1 MALEQT
7 LVLLKPDALQRGLIG
22 KVVAR
27 LEERGLQLVG
37 LKMLKLDAKKCEEHY
52 AHLVGK
58 PFYPGL
64 VSFMTSA
71 PIVALVAS
79 GPEAVKVVRD
89 MCGPTN
95 ARNAAPGTIRG
106 DYSLSTQYNIIHA
119 SDSLETAHREVAR
132 FFKKEELFSYERALD
147 KLTAAADE
155 KK

>member
-1 MALEQT
+1 MAVEQT
-7 LVLLKPDALQRGLIG
+7 LILLKPDCVQRGLVG

-27 LEERGLQLVG
+27 LEERGLQLSG
-37 LKMLKLDAKKCEEHY
+37 LKMMHLNKAKCDEHY
-52 AHLVGK
+52 AHLTAK

-64 VSFMTSA
+64 VSFMTSS
-71 PIVALVAS
+71 PIVAMVVS

-106 DYSLSTQYNIIHA
+106 DFSLSTQYNIIHA
-119 SDSLETAHREVAR
+119 SDSLETAVKEVAR
-132 FFKKEELFSYERALD
+132 FFHKEELFAWERKMDA
-147 KLTAAADE
+147 LTAAPDE

>member
-7 LVLLKPDALQRGLIG
+7 LILLKPDALQRGLIG
-22 KVVAR
+22 KVIAR

-119 SDSLETAHREVAR
+119 SDSLETAQKEVAR
-132 FFKKEELFSYERALD
+132 FFRAEELFSYERALER
-147 KLTAAADE
+147 LTAAADE

>member
-1 MALEQT
+1 MAVEQT
-7 LVLLKPDALQRGLIG
+7 LVLLKPDALARGLIG
-22 KVVAR
+22 QVLSR
-27 LEERGLQLVG
+27 LEGRGLQLVG
-37 LKMLKLDAKKCEEHY
+37 LKMMSLDKAKCEEHY
-52 AHLVGK
+52 AHLAGK

-64 VSFMTSA
+64 VSFMTSS
-71 PIVALVAS
+71 PIVALVVS

-95 ARNAAPGTIRG
+95 ARNAPAGTIRG

-119 SDSLETAHREVAR
+119 SDSLETAQKEVAR
-132 FFKKEELFSYERALD
+132 FFRKEELYRWERALD

>member
-1 MALEQT
+1 MAVEQT
-7 LVLLKPDALQRGLIG
+7 LVLLKPDCLQRGLVG
-22 KVVAR
+22 KVIAR
-27 LEERGLQLVG
+27 LEKRGLQLIG
-37 LKMLKLDAKKCEEHY
+37 LKMVRLDATACEEHY

-64 VSFMTSA
+64 VSFMTSS
-71 PIVALVAS
+71 PIVALVVS

-95 ARNAAPGTIRG
+95 ARNAPAGTIRG

-119 SDSLETAHREVAR
+119 SDSLETAKKEVAR
-132 FFKKEELFSYERALD
+132 FFKKDELFAWERTLD
-147 KLTAAADE
+147 KLTATGDE

>member
-1 MALEQT
+1 MAVEQT
-7 LVLLKPDALQRGLIG
+7 LVLLKPDCLQRGLIG
-22 KVVAR
+22 KVIAR
-27 LEERGLQLVG
+27 LEERGLQMVG
-37 LKMLKLDAKKCEEHY
+37 LKMVRLDAKACEDHY
-52 AHLVGK
+52 SHLVGK

-64 VSFMTSA
+64 VSFMTSS
-71 PIVALVAS
+71 PIVALVVS

-95 ARNAAPGTIRG
+95 ARNAPAGTIRG

-119 SDSLETAHREVAR
+119 SDSLDTAKKEVAR
-132 FFKKEELFSYERALD
+132 FFKKDELFVWERTLD

>member
-1 MALEQT
+1 MAVEQT
-7 LVLLKPDALQRGLIG
+7 LILLKPDCLQRGLIG
-22 KVVAR
+22 KVIAR
-27 LEERGLQLVG
+27 LEERGLQMVG
-37 LKMLKLDAKKCEEHY
+37 LKMVRLDAAACEEHY
-52 AHLVGK
+52 SHLVGK

-64 VSFMTSA
+64 VSFMTSS
-71 PIVALVAS
+71 PIVALVVS

-95 ARNAAPGTIRG
+95 ARNAPAGTIRG

-119 SDSLETAHREVAR
+119 SDSLETAKKEVAR
-132 FFKKEELFSYERALD
+132 FFKKDELFSWERTLD

>member
-7 LVLLKPDALQRGLIG
+7 LILLKPDALQRGLIG

-27 LEERGLQLVG
+27 LEERGLQLSG
-37 LKMLKLDAKKCEEHY
+37 LKMLNLDAKKCEEHY

-71 PIVALVAS
+71 PIVALVVS

-119 SDSLETAHREVAR
+119 SDSLETAHKEVAR
-132 FFKKEELFSYERALD
+132 FFRAEELFSYERALD
-147 KLTAAADE
+147 KLTAANDE

>member
-7 LVLLKPDALQRGLIG
+7 LILLKPDCVQRGLVG

-27 LEERGLQLVG
+27 LEARGLQLVG
-37 LKMLKLDAKKCEEHY
+37 LKMMRLDKAKCDEHY
-52 AHLVGK
+52 AHLTAK

-64 VSFMTSA
+64 VAFMTSS
-71 PIVALVAS
+71 PIVGLVVS

-89 MCGPTN
+89 MCGLTN
-95 ARNAAPGTIRG
+95 ARNAMPGTIRG

-119 SDSLETAHREVAR
+119 SDSLETAVKEVAR
-132 FFKKEELFSYERALD
+132 FFKHEELFVYERVLD

>member
-7 LVLLKPDALQRGLIG
+7 LILLKPDCVQRGLVG
-22 KVVAR
+22 KVMAR
-27 LEERGLQLVG
+27 LETRGLQLAG
-37 LKMLKLDAKKCEEHY
+37 LKMIRLDEKKCAEHY
-52 AHLVGK
+52 AHLVSK

-64 VSFMTSA
+64 VTFMTSS
-71 PIVALVAS
+71 PIVALVVS

-119 SDSLETAHREVAR
+119 SDSLETAVKEVAR
-132 FFKKEELFSYERALD
+132 FFRKEELFTYEKVLD